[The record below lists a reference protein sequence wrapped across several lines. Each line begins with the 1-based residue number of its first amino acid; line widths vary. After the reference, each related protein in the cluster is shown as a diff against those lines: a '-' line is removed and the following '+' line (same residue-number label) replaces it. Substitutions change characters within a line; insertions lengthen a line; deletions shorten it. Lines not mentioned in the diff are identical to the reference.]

1 MSGLRGSSW
10 WIAAGAGTALVVCV
24 AASILHYF
32 GADDPE
38 AVFSPGP
45 PPIAGVAAASPSPP
59 SAPSVPAK
67 DVDPDQTTPFH
78 DFAMV
83 GEKFAPEWLVRVERV
98 YFADDGR
105 LMAEAKMPNNPRE
118 RRRTIEAICLEL
130 SDYVTGLHRK
140 WSGVSVRTIAGA
152 ELHTKDAPDG
162 SCTPE

>member
-10 WIAAGAGTALVVCV
+10 WIAAGAGSALVVCV
-24 AASILHYF
+24 AASILYYF
-32 GADDPE
+32 GANDPE

-45 PPIAGVAAASPSPP
+45 PPIAGVAAASPSAP
-59 SAPSVPAK
+59 SAPAR

-83 GEKFAPEWLVRVERV
+83 GEKFAPEWLVPVERV

-105 LMAEAKMPNNPRE
+105 LMAE
-118 RRRTIEAICLEL
+118 
-130 SDYVTGLHRK
+130 
-140 WSGVSVRTIAGA
+140 